1 LLFTSFSFVGLV
13 AVTMALYYLR
23 CTARYQVAVL
33 IAASLAFYAYGQ
45 PLLLSLLLFSALTSA
60 ACSHGVLVSRSRR
73 SRVAWSASGVVL
85 NLGLLAIFKYNRL
98 LAELVVG
105 ELSSASGP
113 AQWVLTLPLPIGISF
128 YTFHGISLLVDTLR
142 LGKLQSAGDETA
154 PHGFGRHLG
163 HTLLYLTF
171 FPQLVA
177 GPIAKAHFFYPQIG
191 AKAFPAID
199 WQTAIKCL
207 ITGYFLK
214 MVVADNLQHQTI
226 WIAYPY
232 FLHFPLANLAG
243 FLVAYSVQI
252 FADFAGYSLIAVGL
266 AALFGY
272 RLPQNFNFPYI
283 SQSVTEFWQRWH
295 MSLSAWL
302 KDYLYIPLGGNR
314 HGRARTY
321 LNLMIVMFLGGLWHG
336 AALSYAVWGACH
348 GVALAIERFFG
359 SGDKTA
365 AVSWLAQALRITA
378 VFTFVSLAWLL
389 FKLPN
394 FDEVLQYLQAMAA
407 NRSMRPIYWY
417 LVIIGFFSTPVV
429 LYHAAHLY
437 RSRLTG
443 ALIRFGPACYGA
455 MLAAI
460 VTNYGPSS
468 AFIYFQF

>member
-1 LLFTSFSFVGLV
+1 MLFTSFPFFGLV
-13 AVTMALYYLR
+13 LVTMVIYYLR
-23 CTARYQVAVL
+23 RAVGYQITVL
-33 IAASLAFYAYGQ
+33 VAASLTFYAYGQ

-60 ACSHGVLVSRSRR
+60 VCSHGVLYSHSRR
-73 SRVAWSASGVVL
+73 RQILWSAGGVVV
-85 NLGLLAIFKYNRL
+85 NLLLLAFFKYNRL
-98 LAELVVG
+98 LAELIVG

-113 AQWVLTLPLPIGISF
+113 GQLLSTLPLPIGISF

-142 LGKLQSAGDETA
+142 LGRLQPAGNENR
-154 PHGFGRHLG
+154 PHSFGRHLG

-191 AKAFPAID
+191 TKTFSGID
-199 WQTAIKCL
+199 WQTVIKCL
-207 ITGYFLK
+207 IVGYFLK
-214 MVVADNLQHQTI
+214 MVVADNLQHVTI

-243 FLVAYSVQI
+243 FLVAYSMQI
-252 FADFAGYSLIAVGL
+252 FADFAGYSLIAIAL

-314 HGRARTY
+314 HGNGRTY
-321 LNLMIVMFLGGLWHG
+321 LNLMFVMFLGGLWHG
-336 AALSYAVWGACH
+336 AALSYAVWGTCH
-348 GVALAIERFFG
+348 GAALAVERFFG
-359 SGDKTA
+359 QGQTKHRH
-365 AVSWLAQALRITA
+365 SWFVQVVRGLL

-407 NRSMRPIYWY
+407 NRSMPPIYWY
-417 LVIIGFFSTPVV
+417 LAVIGLFSLPVA
-429 LYHAAHLY
+429 LYHATYVFRTSLAG
-437 RSRLTG
+437 TM
-443 ALIRFGPACYGA
+443 IRFGPACYGVL
-455 MLAAI
+455 LAAI
-460 VTNYGPSS
+460 VLNNGPSS
-468 AFIYFQF
+468 GFIYFQF